1 MVTTPDNSLFLGQTG
16 PLTGVLMLHVN
27 FKKCQCCMSL
37 SFNISLVPYFIRN
50 ANVPCQYIILANVA
64 VAKDH
69 VAL

>member
-1 MVTTPDNSLFLGQTG
+1 MVTTPDNSLFLGQRG

-27 FKKCQCCMSL
+27 FNNVHVACLCPL
-37 SFNISLVPYFIRN
+37 IYPLNLRN
-50 ANVPCQYIILANVA
+50 GNVLCHYIIRANVA